1 MPEQKKPTT
10 PTRLDKP
17 VLRLSKAKAHGQT
30 PTNSKANRRVNAET
44 DKKARPKRK
53 GGNPKQKQ
61 NKPDAKKP
69 VSTDLISRH
78 IIYDILVAVDEGLH
92 LDKALAVHQAL
103 PKLDDRDRRFVR
115 LLATNSLRY
124 RGQLEKVLA
133 PLVARRPFGAQANA
147 NLILLMGAAQLLLLK
162 TDAHAAV
169 DNTVELMRQ
178 TGFERLCGLA
188 NAVMR
193 RLTREGEELFAATNA
208 VDNLPDWLH
217 QSWRHYWGDAVTM
230 AIADLAM
237 LPPPLDI
244 SVKGDAKAWT
254 ETLGAQHIVGNSLR
268 REFDGDPSLLA
279 GFDEGAWWVQ
289 DAAAALPAHLL
300 NVTAGQTVIDL
311 CAAPG
316 GKTAQL
322 IVAGG
327 TVTAIDNNRKRL
339 DRLRRNLKR
348 LRLSASLV
356 LSDGTDYRPNEPVD
370 AVLVDAPCS
379 ATGTIRRRPDILN
392 KRGAED
398 IIALQQLQWKL
409 ATNALGWLRAGGC
422 MVYATCSLQPEE
434 GEDIV
439 SAIID
444 GANGQYTIDPITPDQ
459 AGIFARSITDNGCLR
474 ILPNDYCDIGGVD
487 GFFIARLLSLY

>member
-1 MPEQKKPTT
+1 
-10 PTRLDKP
+10 
-17 VLRLSKAKAHGQT
+17 
-30 PTNSKANRRVNAET
+30 
-44 DKKARPKRK
+44 
-53 GGNPKQKQ
+53 
-61 NKPDAKKP
+61 
-69 VSTDLISRH
+69 
-78 IIYDILVAVDEGLH
+78 
-92 LDKALAVHQAL
+92 
-103 PKLDDRDRRFVR
+103 
-115 LLATNSLRY
+115 
-124 RGQLEKVLA
+124 
-133 PLVARRPFGAQANA
+133 
-147 NLILLMGAAQLLLLK
+147 
-162 TDAHAAV
+162 
-169 DNTVELMRQ
+169 
-178 TGFERLCGLA
+178 
-188 NAVMR
+188 
-193 RLTREGEELFAATNA
+193 

-244 SVKGDAKAWT
+244 SVKGDAKAWA

-322 IVAGG
+322 IIAGG

-356 LSDGTDYRPNEPVD
+356 LSDGTDYRPNNPVD

-392 KRGAED
+392 KRDAQD
-398 IIALQQLQWKL
+398 ISALQQLQWKL

-474 ILPNDYCDIGGVD
+474 ILPSDYCDIGGVD